1 MRAPPIRNQP
11 RIPNVIIHLHRQ
23 GYARVA
29 QLSGGLAVRLAH
41 IMIVSTTIGRT
52 KAAGSGEGEK
62 QRRIN
67 FGFSRPPDR
76 HRLRC
81 HRLRRRRRRHRCCRH
96 SHRCNSYKKQQQ
108 IEQTRNKGLLGV
120 TCESPL
126 RRLLTLLSVMGPV
139 QRS

>member
-1 MRAPPIRNQP
+1 MRAPPIGNQP
-11 RIPNVIIHLHRQ
+11 RTSNVIIHLHRR
-23 GYARVA
+23 GCARVA

-41 IMIVSTTIGRT
+41 VMIVSTTIGRT
-52 KAAGSGEGEK
+52 KAAGSGKGEK

-67 FGFSRPPDR
+67 FGFSRPFD
-76 HRLRC
+76 HR
-81 HRLRRRRRRHRCCRH
+81 RLRRRRRCCRH
-96 SHRCNSYKKQQQ
+96 SHRCNPYKKQRQ

-126 RRLLTLLSVMGPV
+126 RRLLTLLSVMGSV

>member
-1 MRAPPIRNQP
+1 MRAPPIGNQP
-11 RIPNVIIHLHRQ
+11 RTPNVIIHLHRR
-23 GYARVA
+23 GCARVA

-41 IMIVSTTIGRT
+41 VMIVSTMVGRT

-67 FGFSRPPDR
+67 FGFSHPLDCR
-76 HRLRC
+76 RLRC
-81 HRLRRRRRRHRCCRH
+81 HRLRGRRRRCRH
-96 SHRCNSYKKQQQ
+96 SHRCNPYKKQQQ

-126 RRLLTLLSVMGPV
+126 WRLLTLLSVMGPV